1 MAHINNMTKKIRNS
15 SKHRFLKA
23 VEIQPQDDT
32 YHGNIKLLDIEWW
45 YFDAVLENGYSV
57 HIGFR
62 IYHVRGFGILQSR
75 IDIYKDGKVI
85 VEELKID
92 LFSKFVVDTHFPTI
106 NVGDKTVV
114 KFDNDAYKKDK
125 LWRYNVKLSID
136 DNAVDLLFTGTTKGW
151 KIETPDA
158 CWAVPLPKA
167 VVTGE
172 LTINGE
178 KLQVK
183 GLGYHDHNWSYS
195 PVTAMNNLGWYWGR
209 ISSDTVN
216 ITWAKIVQNKDRSDI
231 IAVINKDKGGF
242 YNINPENFDI
252 STKDYERNNGGEIP
266 KIFNLK
272 INDKT
277 NAKIY
282 CEIKMNTTDTQYTR
296 IFTIKYWRYHVMASG
311 RITIDN
317 YVEDIFEKPQIIEF
331 LKFKS
336 KNVN

>member
-1 MAHINNMTKKIRNS
+1 MNKKITNY

-32 YHGNIKLLDIEWW
+32 CHGNIKLLDIEWW

-62 IYHVRGFGILQSR
+62 IYHIRGFGIIQSR

-85 VEELKID
+85 AEELKID
-92 LFSKFVVDTHFPTI
+92 LFSKFVIDPHFPTI
-106 NVGDKTVV
+106 KIGDKTVV
-114 KFDNDAYKKDK
+114 KFDNDAYERNKEWK
-125 LWRYNVKLSID
+125 YNVKFSIN

-151 KIETPDA
+151 KIETLDT

-172 LTINGE
+172 ITVDGK

-209 ISSDTVN
+209 ISSDTINV
-216 ITWAKIVQNKDRSDI
+216 TWAKTIQNRAKTDI
-231 IAVINKDKGGF
+231 IAVINKDRGIF
-242 YNINPENFDI
+242 YNVDPENVDI
-252 STKDYERNNGGEIP
+252 STGNYILNNGGEIP
-266 KIFNLK
+266 EVFNLK
-272 INDKT
+272 INDET
-277 NAKIY
+277 NVKIY
-282 CEIKMNTTDTQYTR
+282 CQVKMNTIDTQYTR
-296 IFTIKYWRYHVMASG
+296 IFTIKYWRYHVIANG
-311 RITIDN
+311 RISIGN
-317 YVEDIFEKPQIIEF
+317 YYEDISNKPQIIEF

>member
-1 MAHINNMTKKIRNS
+1 MAKINNMNKKIRNS
-15 SKHRFLKA
+15 PKFRFLKA
-23 VEIQPQDDT
+23 VDIQPIDDSF
-32 YHGNIKLLDIEWW
+32 HGNIKLLDIEWW
-45 YFDAVLENGYSV
+45 YFDAVFENGYSV

-62 IYHVRGFGILQSR
+62 IYHIKRFGILQSR

-85 VEELKID
+85 AEELKID

-106 NVGDKTVV
+106 KIGGNAVV
-114 KFDNDAYKKDK
+114 KFDNDAYDLNKEWK
-125 LWRYNVKLSID
+125 YNVKFSIN

-151 KIETPDA
+151 KIETRDT

-172 LTINGE
+172 LTVDGK

-209 ISSDTVN
+209 ISSDTINV
-216 ITWAKIVQNKDRSDI
+216 TWAKTIQNRTKTDI
-231 IAVINKDKGGF
+231 IAVINKDGGIF
-242 YNINPENFDI
+242 YNVDPENVDI
-252 STKDYERNNGGEIP
+252 STGNYMLNSGGEIP
-266 KIFNLK
+266 EVFNLK
-272 INDKT
+272 INDET
-277 NAKIY
+277 NVKIY
-282 CEIKMNTTDTQYTR
+282 CQVKMNTIDTQYTR
-296 IFTIKYWRYHVMASG
+296 IFTIKYWRYHVIANG
-311 RITIDN
+311 RISIGN
-317 YVEDIFEKPQIIEF
+317 YCEDISDKPQIIEF

>member
-1 MAHINNMTKKIRNS
+1 MNKKITNY

-32 YHGNIKLLDIEWW
+32 CHGNIKLLDIEWW

-62 IYHVRGFGILQSR
+62 IYHIRGFGIIQSR

-85 VEELKID
+85 AEELKID

-106 NVGDKTVV
+106 NIGDKTVV
-114 KFDNDAYKKDK
+114 KFDNDAYGRNKE
-125 LWRYNVKLSID
+125 WRYNVKFSIN

-151 KIETPDA
+151 KIETLDT

-172 LTINGE
+172 ITVDGK

-209 ISSDTVN
+209 ISSDTIN
-216 ITWAKIVQNKDRSDI
+216 ITWAKTIQNRARTDI
-231 IAVINKDKGGF
+231 IAVANKDGDIF
-242 YNINPENFDI
+242 YNINPENVDI
-252 STKDYERNNGGEIP
+252 STDNYALNNRGEIP
-266 KIFNLK
+266 KFFNLK
-272 INDKT
+272 INDET
-277 NAKIY
+277 NVKIY
-282 CEIKMNTTDTQYTR
+282 CQVKMNTIDTQYTR
-296 IFTIKYWRYHVMASG
+296 IFTIKYWRYHVITNG
-311 RITIDN
+311 RISIDN
-317 YVEDIFEKPQIIEF
+317 YYEDISNKPQIIEF

-336 KNVN
+336 KNVD